1 MDKKKMKDKDS
12 RYDELMKLTSGLYSK
27 IKDNKEIVNS
37 LDDKSK
43 EILEQVKSKLL
54 LIEKMKGS
62 GKK

>member
-1 MDKKKMKDKDS
+1 MAFS
-12 RYDELMKLTSGLYSK
+12 LRWDELMKLTSELYIK
-27 IKDNKEIVNS
+27 IKDNEELVNS

-43 EILEQVKSKLL
+43 EILERIKSKLL